1 MLGLL
6 WCFVCYYGFYA
17 PRQLIV
23 IAFKEAVCH
32 RFTLFCYGLPCFVC
46 CRFAFIP
53 PLGPFFGGGE
63 EEEPLA
69 CGYFIILYIDPLGF
83 LLRLKSLVLLSI
95 YDVEKPLSCGGQDK
109 G

>member
-1 MLGLL
+1 MVAL
-6 WCFVCYYGFYA
+6 
-17 PRQLIV
+17 P
-23 IAFKEAVCH
+23 
-32 RFTLFCYGLPCFVC
+32 CYGPRILGRYPTPW
-46 CRFAFIP
+46 AFF
-53 PLGPFFGGGE
+53 LGGG

-69 CGYFIILYIDPLGF
+69 CGYFIILYIAPLGF